1 MKVGFIGLGTMGASM
16 AYNCLQ
22 GGNEM
27 VVHDIRR
34 ESATQH
40 LEAGAVWADSP
51 REVAESSEI
60 VFTSLPGPTEVEAV
74 GLGDDGILE
83 GMSEGK
89 VYFDLSTSTP
99 TLIRRIHEEAAARGI
114 HVLDAPVSGGPRGAA
129 SRNLAIW
136 VGGDKDVFD
145 RCKPVLDSIGDK
157 AYYVGP
163 IGCGAIAKLVH
174 NCTGYIVQAAL
185 AEVFTMG
192 VKAGVEP
199 LALWQAVR
207 KGAQGR
213 RGTFEGLAEHLLP
226 GKFDPPDFAL
236 RLARKDVDLAVGV
249 GREYDVPMRLAQ
261 LTLQEMTEALNRGWG
276 HRDSRVAML
285 LQEERSGVEVRVDE
299 ALLNAL
305 LEEERAGGPG
315 VVSFL
320 IGMPSSRQREGTV
333 IITRL
338 KLTNWRN
345 FTDVDVPL
353 DRAFIIGPNASGKSN
368 LLDAIRFLRDV
379 AKREGGGLQAAVGR
393 RGGVRQIRSLSAHS
407 GGGVGIEVHLSRKSG
422 EPAEWEYRLSFNVER
437 SGIHRT
443 LVQEE
448 IVKHRGQV
456 LLQRPAQDDNADW
469 FHEVLI

>member
-22 GGNEM
+22 GGNDM

-34 ESATQH
+34 ESVTPL
-40 LEAGAVWADSP
+40 LEAGATWADTP

-74 GLGDDGILE
+74 ALGEEGLLE
-83 GMSEGK
+83 GLSGDK

-99 TLIRRIHEEAAARGI
+99 SMIRRIHEEASARGI
-114 HVLDAPVSGGPRGAA
+114 HVLDAPVSGGPRGAR

-136 VGGDKDVFD
+136 VGGDKEIFD

-207 KGAQGR
+207 RGAQGR

-236 RLARKDVDLAVGV
+236 RLARKDVDLAVSV
-249 GREYDVPMRLAQ
+249 GREFEVPMRLAN
-261 LTLQEMTEALNRGWG
+261 LTLQEMTEAVNRGWG
-276 HRDSRVAML
+276 GRDSRVAML
-285 LQEERSGVEVRVDE
+285 LQEERAGVEVRVPEDVLE
-299 ALLNAL
+299 AV
-305 LEEERAGGPG
+305 LEEERNAEGLGQAGIGRLPG
-315 VVSFL
+315 C
-320 IGMPSSRQREGTV
+320 
-333 IITRL
+333 
-338 KLTNWRN
+338 
-345 FTDVDVPL
+345 
-353 DRAFIIGPNASGKSN
+353 
-368 LLDAIRFLRDV
+368 
-379 AKREGGGLQAAVGR
+379 
-393 RGGVRQIRSLSAHS
+393 
-407 GGGVGIEVHLSRKSG
+407 
-422 EPAEWEYRLSFNVER
+422 
-437 SGIHRT
+437 
-443 LVQEE
+443 
-448 IVKHRGQV
+448 
-456 LLQRPAQDDNADW
+456 
-469 FHEVLI
+469 